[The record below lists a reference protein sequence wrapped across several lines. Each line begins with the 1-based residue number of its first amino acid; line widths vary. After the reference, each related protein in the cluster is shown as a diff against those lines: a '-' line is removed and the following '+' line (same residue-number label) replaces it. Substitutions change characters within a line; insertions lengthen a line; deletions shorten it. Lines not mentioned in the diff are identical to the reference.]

1 MADNV
6 TTTAQVIAALE
17 STSAIIATDEVGG
30 AQHQYVKLE
39 FGGDGTATKVSASD
53 PLPVVQTGALSVTA
67 NAGTNLNTSA
77 LATEATLAAYTAT
90 QRASAANVDGSQ
102 VTVTTGAGGVQVLA
116 SNSSRKGFMLY
127 FVGSCYVSWGGTPT
141 SSSFLV
147 PGGSVLEMLS
157 GLIYTGEIRA
167 LSVSGTV
174 LVHRVEF

>member
-6 TTTAQVIAALE
+6 TLPLTGTGDATAAVRTSETASAKQIQHVRLDLGSGTSE
-17 STSAIIATDEVGG
+17 SQAT
-30 AQHQYVKLE
+30 
-39 FGGDGTATKVSASD
+39 GTVPVSG
-53 PLPVVQTGALSVTA
+53 TVTA

-102 VTVTTGAGGVQVLA
+102 VSVTTSAGGVQVLA
-116 SNSSRKGFMLY
+116 SNSSRKGFILY
-127 FVGSCYVSWGGTPT
+127 FAGSCYVSWGGTPT

-157 GLIYTGEIRA
+157 GLVYTGEIKA

-174 LVHRVEF
+174 TVHRVEF